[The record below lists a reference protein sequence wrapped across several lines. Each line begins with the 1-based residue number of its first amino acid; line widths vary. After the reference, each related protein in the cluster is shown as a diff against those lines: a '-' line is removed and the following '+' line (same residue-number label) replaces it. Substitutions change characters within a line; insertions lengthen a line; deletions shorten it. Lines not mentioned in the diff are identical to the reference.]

1 MQTIGTDQ
9 GVNRVQDRGINKVQD
24 RGLNKDTPASYS
36 SKVNDL

>member
-24 RGLNKDTPASYS
+24 RGLNKDTPARVS

>member
-9 GVNRVQDRGINKVQD
+9 GVNMVQDRGINKVQD

>member
-24 RGLNKDTPASYS
+24 RGLNNDTPASYS

>member
-36 SKVNDL
+36 SKVND

>member
-9 GVNRVQDRGINKVQD
+9 GVNRVQARGINKVQD

>member
-9 GVNRVQDRGINKVQD
+9 GVNMVQDRGINKVQD

-36 SKVNDL
+36 SKVNEL